1 MSKEVEIE
9 RLKQENAELKAK
21 VTALEN
27 VVNGMNSFLTSSA
40 EVRV

>member
-27 VVNGMNSFLTSSA
+27 VVNGMNSFLNGDGSQ
-40 EVRV
+40 